1 MTDSYE
7 LIVEMLPPAEYSGNA
22 RVHWAQKYKAGK
34 AYSRAV
40 FFSAIDKRNRMLAKR
55 DAPPRFSVARLDLT
69 FVYAQERTRD
79 RDNLIAMFKP
89 GLDAL
94 VTADILTGDDMKK
107 LVIGSVNVE
116 VNKELA
122 PRSVITLA
130 EVGS

>member
-1 MTDSYE
+1 MTDSFN

-22 RVHWAQKYKAGK
+22 RVHWSRKYKDGIE
-34 AYSRAV
+34 YGQAV
-40 FFSAIDKRNRMLAKR
+40 FYCAVDKRNRMLAKR
-55 DAPPRFSVARLDLT
+55 EAPPRFSVARLDLT
-69 FVYAQERTRD
+69 FVYSQELTRD

-94 VTADILTGDDMKK
+94 VTAEVLTGDDMKK

-122 PRSVITLA
+122 PRSIITLT
-130 EVGS
+130 EVSG